1 MRTCIVIITSDEE
14 VIVDDELK
22 QILVVS
28 LPVGCS
34 LLAVLDTC
42 HSGTMLD
49 LPHFHCNSVYVPWQ
63 SKGERRTM
71 TLQNINV
78 RRQATTTDF
87 STSGVPP
94 SITSKIGEESPAEQP
109 SNEPPQIDT
118 QLGERRPAD
127 QTELSPGSQS
137 RGRRRP
143 RERMLFAS
151 QTRYASP
158 EARFVCDGWCKF
170 SDVEHPNILSLSAC
184 SDLQR
189 AWEGPK
195 GSLTTV
201 LCNYLKNDRYP
212 SYKSLMTHI
221 NFQLHDNALALHEYT
236 HDQRKKAHNGQG
248 SGFDG
253 ELDNFQEP
261 ELSSLVRLNANVLR

>member
-1 MRTCIVIITSDEE
+1 
-14 VIVDDELK
+14 
-22 QILVVS
+22 
-28 LPVGCS
+28 
-34 LLAVLDTC
+34 
-42 HSGTMLD
+42 MLD

-78 RRQATTTDF
+78 RRQATTDF

-94 SITSKIGEESPAEQP
+94 SITSKIGEERPAEQP

-127 QTELSPGSQS
+127 QTELSPGAQSQRS
-137 RGRRRP
+137 RRP

-151 QTRYASP
+151 QTRYSSP

-170 SDVEHPNILSLSAC
+170 SDVEHPTVLSLSAC

-201 LCNYLKNDRYP
+201 LCNYLKKDRYP
-212 SYKSLMTHI
+212 SYKSLMSHI

-236 HDQRKKAHNGQG
+236 HDQRKKAHKGQG
-248 SGFDG
+248 NGFDG

-261 ELSSLVRLNANVLR
+261 ELSSLVRLNMDDILRL